1 MNRLNEILKKKGVS
15 QAHISR
21 EIGKAPNT
29 VNNWCRN
36 VTQFT
41 LPEAAQ
47 LAAILGVSLEELLD
61 QNDTKEAN
69 K

>member
-21 EIGKAPNT
+21 EMGKTANT

-36 VTQFT
+36 ITQFS
-41 LPEAAQ
+41 LLEAKQ
-47 LAAILGVSLEELLD
+47 LTEILNCKLD
-61 QNDTKEAN
+61 DLIDDK
-69 K
+69 KVVK